1 MINEDLERKV
11 LSVGSV
17 VMLFIMLSVIYNVVT
32 AAVSVSIIALVL
44 LLMHSIRDV
53 NSRADMLVIRVIA
66 GLLITVVLV
75 IMMET
80 LVGVL
85 SMGAIVLIG
94 IKYVGLINLNS

>member
-1 MINEDLERKV
+1 M
-11 LSVGSV
+11 GSV
-17 VMLFIMLSVIYNVVT
+17 VMLFIMLSVIYNVAT

-44 LLMHSIRDV
+44 LLMHSVRDV
-53 NSRADMLVIRVIA
+53 NSRADMLVIIVIA
-66 GLLITVVLV
+66 SLLITVVLV

>member
-17 VMLFIMLSVIYNVVT
+17 VMLFIMLSVIYNVAT

-53 NSRADMLVIRVIA
+53 NSRADMLVIIVIA
-66 GLLITVVLV
+66 SLLITVVLV